1 MLLTSTG
8 VISRSQQEE
17 SVLLLRKIEELN
29 KNTARLIVEA
39 GKLIQESKQ
48 LSARVKSL
56 ETQLKCLPR
65 NNDSVRPLRWVSEK
79 VPNLTVRIVWLS
91 GWGRCLRCS
100 FPLRRHFSFDLIR
113 LREDIP
119 HRPGEPAAPNL
130 RVVQRPSLALFC
142 Q

>member
-29 KNTARLIVEA
+29 KSTARLIVEA

-56 ETQLKCLPR
+56 E
-65 NNDSVRPLRWVSEK
+65 N
-79 VPNLTVRIVWLS
+79 
-91 GWGRCLRCS
+91 
-100 FPLRRHFSFDLIR
+100 
-113 LREDIP
+113 
-119 HRPGEPAAPNL
+119 
-130 RVVQRPSLALFC
+130 PS
-142 Q
+142 

>member
-48 LSARVKSL
+48 LSDVRLVAMVVRAGRHIRHVSL
-56 ETQLKCLPR
+56 TAK
-65 NNDSVRPLRWVSEK
+65 K
-79 VPNLTVRIVWLS
+79 F
-91 GWGRCLRCS
+91 CLRS
-100 FPLRRHFSFDLIR
+100 
-113 LREDIP
+113 
-119 HRPGEPAAPNL
+119 
-130 RVVQRPSLALFC
+130 
-142 Q
+142 

>member
-17 SVLLLRKIEELN
+17 SILLLRKIEELN

-56 ETQLKCLPR
+56 EPPAR
-65 NNDSVRPLRWVSEK
+65 N
-79 VPNLTVRIVWLS
+79 
-91 GWGRCLRCS
+91 
-100 FPLRRHFSFDLIR
+100 
-113 LREDIP
+113 
-119 HRPGEPAAPNL
+119 
-130 RVVQRPSLALFC
+130 
-142 Q
+142 

>member
-1 MLLTSTG
+1 MAFMVLDSEVSSTG

-56 ETQLKCLPR
+56 E
-65 NNDSVRPLRWVSEK
+65 N
-79 VPNLTVRIVWLS
+79 
-91 GWGRCLRCS
+91 
-100 FPLRRHFSFDLIR
+100 
-113 LREDIP
+113 
-119 HRPGEPAAPNL
+119 
-130 RVVQRPSLALFC
+130 PS
-142 Q
+142 